1 MDRPD
6 LPYRAIYWDDAH
18 HLDRPEYL
26 KQAIRQAAFYKI
38 NAFVLKLEGHFQ
50 YRSAPALVEPYA
62 LSPAQYRELTEYGLR
77 YHIQLVPFLDAPG
90 HIAFILKHPE
100 YARLR
105 EYPESNYELCA
116 TNPDSYKLLT
126 GMYQDLLDAN
136 PGVKYFYL
144 STDEAYYVGLANNQ
158 QCREI
163 ERARE
168 LGSPGKLLAEF
179 LEKAAGYLHDRGR
192 TVVFWGEHPLKP
204 ADVPS
209 LPPYLVNGE
218 VNDRAFNTAFKA
230 RGIRQTIYVS
240 TQGEERM
247 FPDYSI
253 VPAAE
258 KLHARPSG
266 KAAGRGCLRTN
277 RSQSGAEGQ
286 RDIGAI
292 VAAWADAGLHT
303 ETFWLGYAAISA
315 AAWNPAARDPQAR
328 FIRSSTGLPRSR
340 WTASTS

>member
-1 MDRPD
+1 M
-6 LPYRAIYWDDAH
+6 
-18 HLDRPEYL
+18 
-26 KQAIRQAAFYKI
+26 
-38 NAFVLKLEGHFQ
+38 
-50 YRSAPALVEPYA
+50 EPYA
-62 LSPAQYRELTEYGLR
+62 LSPAQYPELTEYGLR
-77 YHIQLVPFLDAPG
+77 HHVQLVPFLDAPG

-168 LGSPGKLLAEF
+168 LGKPRVSCLPNF
-179 LEKAAGYLHDRGR
+179 SNKAAGYLHDRGR

-218 VNDRAFNTAFKA
+218 VNDRAFNAAFKA

-247 FPDYSI
+247 FPDYYI

-258 KLHARPSG
+258 AAPRTSG
-266 KAAGRGCLRTN
+266 KAAGRGRRRADCE
-277 RSQSGAEGQ
+277 QPGAAGQ
-286 RDIGAI
+286 
-292 VAAWADAGLHT
+292 
-303 ETFWLGYAAISA
+303 
-315 AAWNPAARDPQAR
+315 
-328 FIRSSTGLPRSR
+328 
-340 WTASTS
+340 